1 MERRYRFWLETDSG
15 QLIVW
20 RSLSERQAREM
31 YNRTRAAHPEGVR
44 LFGWNAHSTPMSSGC
59 WSTYR
64 EQRAD

>member
-31 YNRTRAAHPEGVR
+31 YNRTRAAHPLGVP
-44 LFGWNAHSTPMSSGC
+44 LFGWGSHAEPRLDAVTR
-59 WSTYR
+59 YR